1 MKKLLCL
8 LLALAMLATMF
19 VACETNT
26 PDDPKDTDESGSADG
41 SDSGS
46 GTDDDSESTTE
57 DSLINIPAENLGSA
71 SGAPSEVN
79 MLVRQNRYYYLY
91 MDNGDSIDTVER
103 AVFARNSQIEEMFN
117 VDFEIEQCESS
128 ASAFKT
134 KIQET
139 TSTYYYD
146 IVCWDYFWALEQ
158 NGQFAD
164 IQQMSEIDTA
174 DIWWHD
180 GWNKNVTING
190 KQFSISG
197 DAALEVLQNL
207 EVIFFNKQI
216 AEQYQLELYDMV
228 ENGEWYLSNM
238 KDICDQVATNLD
250 DDDTSN
256 DFYGALYDVHSVKSG
271 IYSAGMKF
279 VTVGA
284 DGSISIPSDNASK
297 TRLVDICDA
306 LTDLIQSK
314 SVDYSGDTARTRDYS
329 LFKEQ
334 SALFFA
340 SCLYIGK
347 DMKTLGLPFDY
358 GILPAPKYNKEAEYI
373 STSYGVSIFSIPNS
387 CDDEHRAAVILNA
400 MNALANIAVEDGIVW
415 TFYEQVIKGR
425 VADQPEDAVMIDMC
439 RDNLYFDFAFVNDSL
454 GLEKAAQEA
463 IVSNSNLNTTL
474 SGIIRSASQKLT
486 NLLKVYLETA

>member
-1 MKKLLCL
+1 MKKLICL
-8 LLALAMLATMF
+8 LLALTMLATMF
-19 VACETNT
+19 VACETR
-26 PDDPKDTDESGSADG
+26 PPVDPQDTDESGSADG
-41 SDSGS
+41 SDSSGS
-46 GTDDDSESTTE
+46 DSQTSGSDSEESPI
-57 DSLINIPAENLGSA
+57 DIPAEDLGTE
-71 SGAPSEVN
+71 SGAPTEVN
-79 MLVRQNRYYYLY
+79 MLVRAARYYYLY

-117 VDFEIEQCESS
+117 VDFEIEECESK
-128 ASAFKT
+128 ASSFKE

-146 IVCWDYFWALEQ
+146 IVCWDYYWALEQ

-164 IQQMSEIDTA
+164 IQQMDDIDTT

-207 EVIFFNKQI
+207 EVIFFNKQL
-216 AEQYQLELYDMV
+216 AEQHQLELYDMV
-228 ENGEWYLSNM
+228 DNGDWYLSKM
-238 KDICDQVATNLD
+238 KDICDQVASNLD
-250 DDDTSN
+250 DDDASN
-256 DFYGALYDVHSVKSG
+256 DFWGALYDVHSLRSG

-279 VTVGA
+279 VTVAA

-297 TRLVDICDA
+297 TTLVDRCDA
-306 LTDLIQSK
+306 FTDLIHSE
-314 SVDYSGDTARTRDYS
+314 SVNYSSATARGRDYS

-358 GILPAPKYNKEAEYI
+358 GILPAPKYNKDADYI
-373 STSYGVSIFSIPNS
+373 STAYGVSIFSIPNS
-387 CDDEHRAAVILNA
+387 CENQHRAAVILNA
-400 MNALANIAVEDGIVW
+400 MNALANIAIEDGVVW

-425 VADQPEDAVMIDMC
+425 VADQPEDAVMIDKC
-439 RDNLYFDFAFVNDSL
+439 RDTLYFDFAFVNEGI
-454 GLEKAAQEA
+454 GLQAAAQDA
-463 IVSNSNLNTTL
+463 VVSGSSLSTTL
-474 SGIIRSASQKLT
+474 GNTLRSAKTKLT
-486 NLLKVYLETA
+486 NLLKVYQ